1 MKNVHKLTEGAILLT
16 VFAVILLITLYIP
29 ILGAV
34 INLFL
39 SLPFIFFSAKN
50 NRKDSFVFLVASLL
64 LSLIVGTFLAIPLT
78 LAYGLTG
85 IVMGDFVRHKRGRG
99 AGLIAGSIT
108 FLLNLVVQY
117 GVAVAFFKVD
127 FIKQSMELLKQSID
141 QSKDLL
147 KVLDQEPNAA
157 LFDRFNSAI
166 DMLQLLT
173 PSLFVIASCMA
184 VLLIQ
189 LVSFPIIKRFGI
201 DTGAWKPFRELTLP
215 KNLLF
220 YFLIAFL
227 VSLIF
232 QPETGSYFYLAL
244 INIMFILQLVM
255 LVQGLSFVWFISH
268 VKGWSRAIPIIVTVS
283 LFIMPILLYIV
294 WILGIIDL
302 GFDLRK
308 KITK

>member
-1 MKNVHKLTEGAILLT
+1 MKNVHKLTEGSILLT

-34 INLFL
+34 TNLFL
-39 SLPFIFFSAKN
+39 ALPFIFFSVKN

-64 LSLIVGTFLAIPLT
+64 LSLIVGTFLALPLT

-85 IVMGDFVRHKRGRG
+85 LVMGDFIRHKRGRG

-108 FLLNLVVQY
+108 FLLNLIIQY
-117 GVAVAFFKVD
+117 GVSVAFFKVD
-127 FIKQSMELLKQSID
+127 FIKQSIKLFQQSIE

-147 KVLDQEPNAA
+147 NTLGQEPNAA
-157 LFDRFNSAI
+157 LFDQFNSAI
-166 DMLQLLT
+166 DMLQSLI
-173 PSLFVIASCMA
+173 PSLFVMASCFA
-184 VLLIQ
+184 AFLIQ
-189 LVSFPIIKRFGI
+189 LVSFPIVKRFGVEV
-201 DTGAWKPFRELTLP
+201 GAGKSFRDLTLP
-215 KNLLF
+215 KNFLF

-232 QPETGSYFYLAL
+232 QPESGSYFYLAL
-244 INIMFILQLVM
+244 TNIMFILQLVM

-268 VKGWSRAIPIIVTVS
+268 LKGWPKAIPIIVTVS

>member
-16 VFAVILLITLYIP
+16 VFTVILLITIYVP

-50 NRKDSFVFLVASLL
+50 NRKESFVFLVASLL

-85 IVMGDFVRHKRGRG
+85 LVIGDFIRHKRGKG
-99 AGLIAGSIT
+99 AGFIAGSIT

-117 GVAVAFFKVD
+117 AVAVAFFKVD
-127 FIKQSMELLKQSID
+127 FIKQSMELFKQSIE

-147 KVLDQEPNAA
+147 SVLGQEPNAA
-157 LFDRFNSAI
+157 LFDQFNSAI
-166 DMLQLLT
+166 DTLQSLT
-173 PSLFVIASCMA
+173 PSLFVMA
-184 VLLIQ
+184 ACVAVFVIQ
-189 LVSFPIIKRFGI
+189 LVSFPIVKRFGI
-201 DTGAWKPFRELTLP
+201 KVEDSKPFRELALP
-215 KNLLF
+215 RNLLF
-220 YFLIAFL
+220 YFLIAL
-227 VSLIF
+227 LLSLIL
-232 QPETGSYFYLAL
+232 QPEIGSYLYLAL
-244 INIMFILQLVM
+244 TNIMFIIQLVV
-255 LVQGLSFVWFISH
+255 LVQGLSFIWYISH
-268 VKGWSRAIPIIVTVS
+268 LKGWPRAVPIIVTVL

-308 KITK
+308 RIKK